1 MPRGRWVSKNIR
13 GILLALC
20 LTLMVGSA
28 SGVAAELPAGSTFQT
43 SRPPVTFSLDPGN
56 ALDRPWLLTPDEGGF
71 FRSNGSVETLLG
83 IVPIQITGHA
93 SWEEKPDLNYK
104 SELSS
109 RLRISPKTELR
120 VSFLYKQ
127 EPPGAQT
134 DRGLQTH
141 LLMKYSMDYR
151 VLPNLQVGLTGYFY
165 QQQVPD
171 FLKWNNLQLRES
183 IMGVGPGLQYDLGRW
198 SFMVRS
204 QLETSSRDRSDGI
217 NSWFRVWYSF

>member
-1 MPRGRWVSKNIR
+1 MPKGRWVSTMMR
-13 GILLALC
+13 GFVLALC
-20 LTLMVGSA
+20 LTVMAGAATLYAADLPGSSA
-28 SGVAAELPAGSTFQT
+28 FQT
-43 SRPPVTFSLDPGN
+43 SRQFLLTLDP
-56 ALDRPWLLTPDEGGF
+56 ACAMDRPWLLTPGNLGAHQPPGVAE
-71 FRSNGSVETLLG
+71 NLLG
-83 IVPIQITGHA
+83 IIPIQFSGPA
-93 SWEEKPDLNYK
+93 SLEDKPDLDYK
-104 SELSS
+104 SQLSS
-109 RLRISPKTELR
+109 RLRLSPKTELR

-151 VLPNLQVGLTGYFY
+151 VLPNLQVGLSGYFY

-171 FLKWNNLQLRES
+171 FLKWNNQQLRES
-183 IMGVGPGLQYDLGRW
+183 ILGVGPGLQYDLGRW

-204 QLETSSRDRSDGI
+204 QLESGSRDRSEGI